1 MIESLLPWLNLELW
15 QNIKKPD
22 LSRKNVDFE
31 QQIEEATG
39 ESFDES
45 SLGETNRENIE
56 FLEQLRQMR
65 EGTFGNEEIDL
76 PPEVPE

>member
-56 FLEQLRQMR
+56 FLDQLRQMR